1 MLCHQCNAEIP
12 TGALLCDACGAVVKS
27 QPIAEDAAV
36 VEKRCR
42 RINLRRLIAFALA
55 AALLVAGVGGLL
67 IYNSPHEVAKRYIT
81 ALLERDIPT
90 MLSLSAG
97 DMQKLLETEMND
109 AEQAELFAAVAAYA
123 EEHDVNAKVT
133 TFRQC
138 YRTLHKVTKRAND
151 TAYAETYGAGYR
163 LTVEVKESEDMG
175 AKEFDI
181 LCANYQTEPFAHYI
195 DTTKLKIGRYV
206 TVKATVT
213 GPKGSD
219 TIERIVPLVRYKG
232 VWRVVT
238 DPRTIF

>member
-1 MLCHQCNAEIP
+1 MLCHKCNAELP
-12 TGALLCDACGAVVKS
+12 TGAILCDACGAVVKG

-36 VEKRCR
+36 VDKRCR
-42 RINLRRLIAFALA
+42 RINLRRLLAFALA
-55 AALLVAGVGGLL
+55 GAMLLSGIVGML
-67 IYNSPHEVAKRYIT
+67 IYNSPHEVAKRYIK

-97 DMQKLLETEMND
+97 DMQQLLETEMND
-109 AEQAELFAAVAAYA
+109 AEQAELFTTVSTYA
-123 EEHDVNAKVT
+123 KEYGVNTEIT

-138 YRTLHKVTKRAND
+138 YRTLHKVTKQAND
-151 TAYAETYGAGYR
+151 TAYAETYGEGYR
-163 LTVEVKESEDMG
+163 LTIEVKEAEDMG

-181 LCANYQTEPFAHYI
+181 LCANYQTEPFAHYV

-206 TVKATVT
+206 TVKATIV

-232 VWRVVT
+232 MWRVVT